1 MFLKYIKVHPNL
13 TMRQKG
19 LMINNWT
26 RYYMKKKLQNEGKF
40 VRTCATMP
48 DHVASASMW
57 PHFPDEAIIILI
69 ILVIMA
75 FQEITIHHPLPGQK
89 MMIKYDICLEFYTTT
104 IIRGN
109 LTRKKCVHA

>member
-1 MFLKYIKVHPNL
+1 MSDVVSSTAGHDQSTSQLDNDPEGSYDYQLYRIFHVKNL
-13 TMRQKG
+13 Q
-19 LMINNWT
+19 
-26 RYYMKKKLQNEGKF
+26 YEVKF

-75 FQEITIHHPLPGQK
+75 FSGNYHPPSP
-89 MMIKYDICLEFYTTT
+89 
-104 IIRGN
+104 
-109 LTRKKCVHA
+109 TRSENDD